1 MVISSPLL
9 AYSAMLTKMYVSRYT
24 GGRLD
29 PSHRGFQRPRQR
41 RGVVDCLNEECK
53 ELTSNRFWAW
63 YVLSEVFSIF
73 SLMAVSMPYRNLD
86 HGNEW
91 CAREPTADVIFC
103 FDKHSG
109 YGGYGDHSW
118 DFGVRNFVFKSP
130 DPEASLDTWIRL
142 ESGVTRAQ
150 VVLDSNFDV

>member
-1 MVISSPLL
+1 M
-9 AYSAMLTKMYVSRYT
+9 
-24 GGRLD
+24 
-29 PSHRGFQRPRQR
+29 
-41 RGVVDCLNEECK
+41 DCLDEK
-53 ELTSNRFWAW
+53 RQELTSNRFWTW
-63 YVLSEVFSIF
+63 YVLSLALIVFF
-73 SLMAVSMPYRNLD
+73 VFQLMTVMMPYRALD

-118 DFGVRNFVFKSP
+118 DFGVRNFVFNSP
-130 DPEASLDTWIRL
+130 NPEAPLETWIRL
-142 ESGVTRAQ
+142 ESGIIRAR